1 MSIFSDGLK
10 IYLILNSTIT
20 FLREI
25 IMQHFQLSEST
36 RNVISSRL
44 RETLSKLKAAS
55 QTLSDAEENPLSSAE
70 KYAIVI
76 EALQFVIRNRDTK
89 IDPPQNYAKGHQLL
103 SDVDLTLETMYENPT
118 SLDLSLQGQSLLLNQ
133 YNSI

>member
-1 MSIFSDGLK
+1 
-10 IYLILNSTIT
+10 
-20 FLREI
+20 
-25 IMQHFQLSEST
+25 MQHFQLSEST